1 MLRKMTF
8 FFGGLSARINLLGV
22 SVVICFVMLLAFM
35 YPKFREKMYDSRYV
49 KTRSVVETAY
59 GVIAHFEARSNQHA
73 GPGRMSQRQAKQM
86 AMETIR
92 HLRYE
97 GKEYFWINDSEHI
110 LMHPYKPELE
120 GSEMSE
126 FRDSNGKIFFLDM
139 VNVCKT
145 RGAGFVDYYWP
156 KPGASTPSPKISYVK
171 LFPEWGWI
179 LGSGIYVDDVE
190 KEISDIAGM
199 VGMAVFLITAA
210 ALFFSRILS
219 RSIARPVIRVAEKLN
234 EGALQIAFAA
244 QEISATSQSVA
255 ENASV
260 QAASVQETSASLE
273 EMTAMSRR
281 TSELTR
287 GSKAL
292 MNENITKSGHSLSSL
307 IELTREMICIEA
319 DSGEMGQI
327 IKTIDEIAFQ
337 TDLLA
342 LNAAVE
348 AARAGEAGAGF
359 AVVANEVRTLAMRTA
374 DAAGNTAEL
383 IEGILKKIEMGGE
396 VAHRTN
402 ETFGEVASRAAKMGE
417 LITEIATASNEQAQ
431 GIGQVSNAMDDMD
444 KVTRQNASNSEEA
457 SSSSEEMKRQAE
469 QMTEFVDE
477 LVVLVTGNSET
488 EGLRKNALSQLV
500 P

>member
-219 RSIARPVIRVAEKLN
+219 RSIARPVIRAAEKLN

-348 AARAGEAGAGF
+348 AARAGETGAGF
-359 AVVANEVRTLAMRTA
+359 AVVADEVRQLAMRAGT
-374 DAAGNTAEL
+374 AAGNTQKLLDATITRVSHAVQAIKTLNANFEDI
-383 IEGILKKIEMGGE
+383 IESATSMGEKIATITE
-396 VAHRTN
+396 
-402 ETFGEVASRAAKMGE
+402 ASR
-417 LITEIATASNEQAQ
+417 EQAR
-431 GIGQVSNAMDDMD
+431 GIGQIGAAAGEMES
-444 KVTRQNASNSEEA
+444 VTHQLAA
-457 SSSSEEMKRQAE
+457 SSEESAASAQELSAQAE
-469 QMTEFVDE
+469 AMKSLMWDM
-477 LVVLVTGNSET
+477 
-488 EGLRKNALSQLV
+488 LRIVGKSSGKRNKTD
-500 P
+500 